1 MSDNQVSNDIVRDVR
16 QYASYETAAGSSD
29 AAMNVKATEKKE
41 AVLNLD
47 ELSAR
52 EIDAYVNSGDLTA
65 EQVYAHESAAEHPR
79 KTVLKKYAPAEE
91 AEETEEEAPEEDAET
106 K

>member
-1 MSDNQVSNDIVRDVR
+1 MSESNPIVRDVR
-16 QYASYETAAGSSD
+16 QYASYETAAGHSD
-29 AAMNVKATEKKE
+29 EAMNVKATEKSE

-79 KTVLKKYAPAEE
+79 KTVLKKYAPAD
-91 AEETEEEAPEEDAET
+91 AEDADNEDIAPESPTA
-106 K
+106 